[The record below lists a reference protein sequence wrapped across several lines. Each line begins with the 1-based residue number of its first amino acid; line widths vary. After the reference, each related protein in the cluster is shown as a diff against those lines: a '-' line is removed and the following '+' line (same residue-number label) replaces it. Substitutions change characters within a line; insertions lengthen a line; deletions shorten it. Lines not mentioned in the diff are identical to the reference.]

1 MKQYITPI
9 VTAALLVGCGEAP
22 PPKPPDISLFEA
34 AVAGNLDAVKQHIA
48 AGTDLNLKDPN
59 PVGNKDTALGMAAA
73 FGKTDVAIALIEG
86 GADLDTRNKD
96 GSTPLHAAAFLCYPE
111 IVQALVDKG
120 ADKNARNNSGGTALE
135 GVELPWAVAKG
146 IYEFLDA
153 ILFKPLGAPLDYERI
168 QETRP
173 EIVEILR

>member
-1 MKQYITPI
+1 MKQYMTPI
-9 VTAALLVGCGEAP
+9 IAATLLVGCGEAP

-34 AVAGNLDAVKQHIA
+34 ALEGDLDAVKQHIA

-86 GADLDTRNKD
+86 GADLDARNKD
-96 GSTPLHAAAFLCYPE
+96 GNTPLHSASFLCYPD
-111 IVQALVDKG
+111 IVPALVDKG
-120 ADKNARNNSGGTALE
+120 ADKNARNNSGSTPLE

-146 IYEFLDA
+146 IYEFLDG
-153 ILFKPLGAPLDYERI
+153 IIFKPLGAPLDYERI

>member
-1 MKQYITPI
+1 MKKNITPI
-9 VTAALLVGCGEAP
+9 IAAALLVGCGEAS

-34 AVAGNLDAVKQHIA
+34 AVAGNLQHIA

-59 PVGNKDTALGMAAA
+59 PEGNKDTALAMAAA

-86 GADLDTRNKD
+86 GADLDARNKD
-96 GSTPLHAAAFLCYPE
+96 GNTPLHSASFLCYPD

-120 ADKNARNNSGGTALE
+120 ADKNARNNSGSTPLE

-146 IYEFLDA
+146 IYEFLDG
-153 ILFKPLGAPLDYERI
+153 IIFKPLGAPLDYERI